1 MNIKKGLYSLLGT
14 VLVGT
19 TLAACSAA
27 TSTSESSDNQ
37 GSQADS
43 DVVTISFFDKN
54 SGSKKFDDRIA
65 KEIEKRTGVKIDLQN
80 PTGDYNSKL
89 ALMLSS
95 RDYPDIVM
103 LDRTSELVDKYI
115 AAEALIPL
123 NDLID
128 EYGPNAKEM
137 YGDMLSKTKNSDGE
151 NYYFSNWYGPS
162 DQPVV
167 GWNMRYDYMVEL
179 VGKERADSPEPFTQ
193 EEMLNVMRAFKEKYA
208 TVDGKEGIP
217 LTIAES
223 GTDLVG
229 MFGLKTYYEK
239 DNELQHYSKD
249 PRFLQMVT
257 FMNQMYR
264 ENLLDKEWVTNN
276 STLKN
281 QKLSAGNVLGSV
293 SGYWDPQSVNDANR
307 QAGKEDAVF
316 VAYKVV
322 GEGVDPSETTY
333 SGRSSLG
340 WDAIGITDNC
350 ENPEAATKLI
360 DFLASREGQSLL
372 LWGIEGED
380 YTVENGEYIPAEET
394 LNKFIENREN
404 ATNETGITRWTWF
417 VNNMGP
423 TENTPMR
430 ITDYIDRGTFESK
443 MAFQNLTD
451 TYWDTSIYEDL
462 TPDVNTPVGLK
473 WQKINDIFEQAMPK
487 MINAEN
493 EADVN
498 TLYEKM
504 LDDMEKAGLKE
515 AEEAITKNYQERL
528 ELWQES

>member
-14 VLVGT
+14 VLLGT
-19 TLAACSAA
+19 TLAACSAS
-27 TSTSESSDNQ
+27 TSSSESSDNQ

-43 DVVTISFFDKN
+43 DVVTVSFFDKN

-208 TVDGKEGIP
+208 TVDGKDGIP

-322 GEGVDPSETTY
+322 GEGIDPSETTY
-333 SGRSSLG
+333 SGRSSSRLG
-340 WDAIGITDNC
+340 CD
-350 ENPEAATKLI
+350 
-360 DFLASREGQSLL
+360 RYHGQL
-372 LWGIEGED
+372 
-380 YTVENGEYIPAEET
+380 
-394 LNKFIENREN
+394 
-404 ATNETGITRWTWF
+404 
-417 VNNMGP
+417 
-423 TENTPMR
+423 
-430 ITDYIDRGTFESK
+430 
-443 MAFQNLTD
+443 
-451 TYWDTSIYEDL
+451 
-462 TPDVNTPVGLK
+462 
-473 WQKINDIFEQAMPK
+473 
-487 MINAEN
+487 
-493 EADVN
+493 
-498 TLYEKM
+498 
-504 LDDMEKAGLKE
+504 
-515 AEEAITKNYQERL
+515 
-528 ELWQES
+528 